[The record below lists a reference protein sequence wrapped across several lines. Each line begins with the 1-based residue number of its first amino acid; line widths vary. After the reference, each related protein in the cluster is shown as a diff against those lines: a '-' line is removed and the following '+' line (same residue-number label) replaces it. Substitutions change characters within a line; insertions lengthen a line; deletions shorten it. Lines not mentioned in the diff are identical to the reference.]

1 MSKPLLLLVDGHSL
15 AFRAYYAFAHRG
27 EGGLRTATG
36 IPTSIC
42 FGFLKSLLD
51 VLARETP
58 QAVAIAFDLATPTFR
73 HEADATYKADRRETP
88 EDFLVDLH
96 NLQRLLTAL
105 RLPVVTAP
113 GYEADDVLGTLA
125 HTGKT
130 AGYAVKILSGDRDL
144 FQLVEDET
152 PISVL
157 HLGPKDQVGEYR
169 WADVQQKMGVTPAQI
184 VDFKALCGDPSDNI
198 PGVRGIGEKTAVK
211 LLQEYPTLE
220 QIWAALPTMK
230 GAIAQKLRDG
240 QEAATHSQFLARI
253 RLDVPLPVSPA
264 ALALQGFATDA
275 VIPLL
280 AELELKEFIRK
291 LPDIQ
296 QRLGGERKSAEPEDE
311 LWFEFTTADNP
322 PAIAPLVVTPEI
334 LDTLE
339 KLEAWVA
346 ARVAEKAV
354 MAWDTETTALHPHE
368 ADLVGIGAAWAEGVA
383 YIPLGHREGQNL
395 TWADAKPWLA
405 PLLSDPQQPKVLQ
418 NAKFDRLVWRRAG
431 LGLQGVV
438 FDTLLAHYLLDPE
451 APHNLAYLGET
462 YLGVATQSYKDL
474 VGKRASIA
482 EVSIPEAAAY
492 CGADVWVTYRLY
504 PLLQAQLQAV
514 PELTKLLYE
523 VELPLSE
530 VLADMEWTGIKVD
543 RGYLAALSAEFERDL
558 AAIAHRAYAAAGREF
573 NLNSPKQLS
582 EVLEALLGDTFRQK
596 SRRSAGGYSTDAAVL
611 SKLEGTHPLIDAV
624 LEHRTL
630 AKLKSTYADALPLLI
645 HPETQR
651 IHTDFNQ
658 VATATGRLSSSN
670 PNLQNIPV
678 RTPFSRRLRAAF
690 VAETGWQLLSVDYS
704 QIELRILAHLSQEPE
719 LVEAY
724 RTGADVHERTAQLL
738 LGKTE
743 ITPEER
749 RLAKII
755 NYGIIYGMGAQKLS
769 REAGISN
776 TEARQFIEI
785 FHQRYTRL
793 TAYTREIE
801 AAAERN
807 GYVTTVLGRRRY
819 FRELKNATKQ
829 YRAALLRAAF
839 NAPIQGTSAD
849 LIKCATVAIA
859 QFLREGGYQTRLL
872 LQVHDE
878 LVFEVPA
885 VETEIVVQ
893 PICDRM
899 VNALPLSVPLVVEA
913 HLGHNWLEAK

>member
-15 AFRAYYAFAHRG
+15 AFRAYYAFAYRG

-36 IPTSIC
+36 VPTSVC

-88 EDFLVDLH
+88 EDFIVDLH
-96 NLQRLLTAL
+96 NLQRLLQAL

-113 GYEADDVLGTLA
+113 GYEADDVLGTLT
-125 HTGKT
+125 HRGKA

-152 PISVL
+152 PVSVL
-157 HLGPKDQVGEYR
+157 HLGPKDSVGEYR
-169 WADVQQKMGVTPAQI
+169 SGDVQTKMGVTPAQI

-198 PGVRGIGEKTAVK
+198 PGVRGIGEKTAIK
-211 LLQEYPTLE
+211 LLQEHPTLAQLWE
-220 QIWAALPTMK
+220 ALPAMK

-240 QEAATHSQFLARI
+240 REAAEHSHFLAQI
-253 RLDVPLPVSPA
+253 RLDVPLAIAPA
-264 ALALQGFATDA
+264 DLGLQGFETDE
-275 VIPLL
+275 VTPLL

-296 QRLGGERKSAEPEDE
+296 QRLGGAVAPSAPEGE
-311 LWFEFTTADNP
+311 LWFGFTAADNP

-334 LDTLE
+334 LDTLD
-339 KLEAWVA
+339 KLAAWVA
-346 ARVAEKAV
+346 ARVAETAL
-354 MAWDTETTALHPHE
+354 MAWDTETTALHPHQ
-368 ADLVGIGAAWAEGVA
+368 ADLVGIGAAWADGVV
-383 YIPLGHREGQNL
+383 YIPLGHTTGPNL
-395 TWADAKPWLA
+395 AWADVKPRLA
-405 PLLSDPQQPKVLQ
+405 PLLTDPQQPKVLQ

-431 LGLQGVV
+431 LELQGVV
-438 FDTLLAHYLLDPE
+438 FDTMLAHYLVDPE
-451 APHNLAYLGET
+451 APHNLSDLGET
-462 YLGVATQSYKDL
+462 YLQVTTQSYKEL
-474 VGKRASIA
+474 VGKRATIA

-514 PELTKLLYE
+514 PALAKLLYE
-523 VELPLSE
+523 VELPLE
-530 VLADMEWTGIKVD
+530 PILADMEWTGIKVD
-543 RGYLAALSAEFERDL
+543 REYLATLSAEFEQDL
-558 AAIAHRAYAAAGREF
+558 AAIAHRAFAAAGREF

-611 SKLEGTHPLIDAV
+611 TKLEGTHPLIDAV
-624 LEHRTL
+624 MEHRTL
-630 AKLKSTYADALPLLI
+630 AKLKSTYADALPQLI
-645 HPETQR
+645 HPATQR

-658 VATATGRLSSSN
+658 AATATGRLSSSN

-690 VAETGWQLLSVDYS
+690 VAEAGWRLLSIDYS

-724 RTGADVHERTAQLL
+724 RAGIDVHERTAQLL
-738 LGKTE
+738 LNKSDVTV
-743 ITPEER
+743 EER

-769 REAGISN
+769 RETGISS

-785 FHQRYTRL
+785 FHQRYARL
-793 TAYTREIE
+793 TAYTREME
-801 AAAERN
+801 TAAERD

-819 FRELKNATKQ
+819 FRELPNATKQ

-878 LVFEVPA
+878 LVFEVPEAEIEA
-885 VETEIVVQ
+885 VVR

-899 VNALPLSVPLVVEA
+899 VHALPLAVPLVVEA

>member
-15 AFRAYYAFAHRG
+15 AFRAYYAFAYRG

-36 IPTSIC
+36 IPTSVC

-73 HEADATYKADRRETP
+73 HEADVTYKADRRETP
-88 EDFLVDLH
+88 EDFIVDLQ
-96 NLQRLLTAL
+96 NLQRLLQAL

-113 GYEADDVLGTLA
+113 GYEADDVLGTL
-125 HTGKT
+125 TQMGKA

-152 PISVL
+152 PVSVL
-157 HLGPKDQVGEYR
+157 HLGAKDSVGEYR
-169 WADVQQKMGVTPAQI
+169 AADVQAKMGVTPAQI

-198 PGVRGIGEKTAVK
+198 PGVRGIGEKTAIK
-211 LLQEYPTLE
+211 LLQEYPTLDRLWE
-220 QIWAALPTMK
+220 ALPALK

-240 QEAATHSQFLARI
+240 REAAEHSQFLARI
-253 RLDVPLPVSPA
+253 RLDVPLSVSIA
-264 ALALQGFATDA
+264 DLRLQGFATDA
-275 VIPLL
+275 VTPLL
-280 AELELKEFIRK
+280 EELELKEFLRK

-296 QRLGGERKSAEPEDE
+296 QRLGGAS
-311 LWFEFTTADNP
+311 FTAAANP
-322 PAIAPLVVTPEI
+322 PAIAPEI

-339 KLEAWVA
+339 QLEAWVA

-354 MAWDTETTALHPHE
+354 MAWDTETTALHPHQ
-368 ADLVGIGAAWAEGVA
+368 ADLVGIGAAWADGVA
-383 YIPLGHREGQNL
+383 YIPLGHQEGRNL
-395 TWADAKPWLA
+395 AWADVKPRLA
-405 PLLSDPQQPKVLQ
+405 PLLADPHQPKVLQ

-431 LGLQGVV
+431 LDLQGVV
-438 FDTLLAHYLLDPE
+438 FDTMLAHYLLDPE
-451 APHNLAYLGET
+451 APHNLSHLGET
-462 YLGVATQSYKDL
+462 YLQVATQNYKDL
-474 VGKRASIA
+474 LGKRATIA
-482 EVSIPEAAAY
+482 EVGILEAAAY

-504 PLLQAQLQAV
+504 PRLQAELRRV
-514 PELTKLLYE
+514 PSLEKLLYE
-523 VELPLSE
+523 VELPLE
-530 VLADMEWTGIKVD
+530 PILADMEWWGIKVD
-543 RGYLAALSAEFERDL
+543 RAYLAALSAEFEQDL
-558 AAIAHRAYAAAGREF
+558 AAIAQKAYAAAGREF

-611 SKLEGTHPLIDAV
+611 AKLEGTHPLIDAV
-624 LEHRTL
+624 MEHRTL
-630 AKLKSTYADALPLLI
+630 AKLKSTYADALPQLI
-645 HPETQR
+645 HPVTQR

-658 VATATGRLSSSN
+658 AATATGRLSSSN

-690 VAETGWQLLSVDYS
+690 VAETGWRLLSIDYS
-704 QIELRILAHLSQEPE
+704 QIELRILAHLSGEPE

-724 RTGADVHERTAQLL
+724 RAGIDVHERTAQLL
-738 LGKTE
+738 LSKTE
-743 ITPEER
+743 ITAAER

-769 REAGISN
+769 REAGISS

-785 FHQRYTRL
+785 FHQRYARL

-801 AAAERN
+801 AAAERD

-819 FRELKNATKQ
+819 FRELPNATKQ

-878 LVFEVPA
+878 LVFEVPEGEVEA
-885 VETEIVVQ
+885 VVS

-899 VNALPLSVPLVVEA
+899 VNALPLAVPLVVEA

>member
-15 AFRAYYAFAHRG
+15 AFRAYYAFAYRG

-36 IPTSIC
+36 IPTSVC

-73 HEADATYKADRRETP
+73 HAADATYKAERRETP
-88 EDFLVDLH
+88 EDFILDLQ
-96 NLQRLLTAL
+96 NLQRLLQAL

-113 GYEADDVLGTLA
+113 GYEADDVLGTL
-125 HTGKT
+125 TQMGKE

-152 PISVL
+152 PVSVL
-157 HLGPKDQVGEYR
+157 HLGPKDSVGEYR
-169 WADVQQKMGVTPAQI
+169 SADVQTKMGVTPAQI

-198 PGVRGIGEKTAVK
+198 PGVRGIGEKTAIK
-211 LLQEYPTLE
+211 LLQEYPTLDRLWE
-220 QIWAALPTMK
+220 ALPTMK

-240 QEAATHSQFLARI
+240 REAAEHSQFLARI
-253 RLDVPLPVSPA
+253 RLDVPLPVSIVD
-264 ALALQGFATDA
+264 LRLQGFATAA
-275 VIPLL
+275 VTPLL
-280 AELELKEFIRK
+280 EELELKEFLRK

-296 QRLGGERKSAEPEDE
+296 QRLGGVSFTAAE
-311 LWFEFTTADNP
+311 NP

-339 KLEAWVA
+339 QLEVWVA

-354 MAWDTETTALHPHE
+354 MAWDTETTALHPHQ
-368 ADLVGIGAAWAEGVA
+368 ADLVGIGAAWAGGVV
-383 YIPLGHREGQNL
+383 YIPLGHHEGRNL
-395 TWADAKPWLA
+395 AWADVKPRLA
-405 PLLSDPQQPKVLQ
+405 PLLTDAHQPKVLQ
-418 NAKFDRLVWRRAG
+418 NAKFDRLVWRRGG
-431 LGLQGVV
+431 LDLQGVV
-438 FDTLLAHYLLDPE
+438 FDTMLAHYLLDPE
-451 APHNLAYLGET
+451 APHNLSYLGET
-462 YLGVATQSYKDL
+462 YLRVTTPNYKEL
-474 VGKRASIA
+474 LGKRATIAAVSIA
-482 EVSIPEAAAY
+482 EAAAY

-504 PLLQAQLQAV
+504 PQLQAELRAV
-514 PELTKLLYE
+514 PALEKLLHE
-523 VELPLSE
+523 VELPLE
-530 VLADMEWTGIKVD
+530 PVLADMEWWGIKVD
-543 RGYLAALSAEFERDL
+543 RAYLAALSAEFEQDL
-558 AAIAHRAYAAAGREF
+558 AAIAQKAYAAAGREF

-611 SKLEGTHPLIDAV
+611 AKLEGTHPLIDAV
-624 LEHRTL
+624 MEHRTL
-630 AKLKSTYADALPLLI
+630 AKLKSTYADALPQLI

-658 VATATGRLSSSN
+658 AATATGRLSSSN

-690 VAETGWQLLSVDYS
+690 VAEEGWQLLAVDYS

-724 RTGADVHERTAQLL
+724 RAGIDVHERTAQLL

-743 ITPEER
+743 VTAAER

-769 REAGISN
+769 REAGIAVA
-776 TEARQFIEI
+776 EAREFIEI
-785 FHQRYTRL
+785 FHQRYARL
-793 TAYTREIE
+793 TAYTREVE
-801 AAAERN
+801 AAAERD

-819 FRELKNATKQ
+819 FRDLPNATKQ
-829 YRAALLRAAF
+829 HRAALLRAAF

-849 LIKCATVAIA
+849 LIKRATVAIA

-885 VETEIVVQ
+885 AETEVVVQ

-899 VNALPLSVPLVVEA
+899 VQALPLSVPLVVEA
-913 HLGHNWLEAK
+913 RLGRNWLEAK